1 MGRGWGGGGS
11 AWEDDGEEGVVH
23 GKRMGEEGVVH
34 GKMMG
39 RRG

>member
-11 AWEDDGEEGVVH
+11 AWEED
-23 GKRMGEEGVVH
+23 GEEGVVH